1 MFPLKRTIELKP
13 LDQGVVDSGTEE
25 LRSLIEP
32 FGLSIDEEKL
42 NLCVQHLLY
51 VLQVNEYINL
61 TAIKEFNDGLVLHLL
76 DSLLFDLYL
85 PSHGSDVLDMGTG
98 AGFPGLPI
106 ACTTDLSV
114 GMIDSVGK
122 KVNVVNAI
130 IDKLELSNARAVHE
144 RVESFGSSHKSSF
157 DYVVARALAPLPILL
172 EYARPFLKQHGSLVV
187 SKGEPNED
195 ELKACASAA
204 GILGFK
210 LQNRDDFELPRGLGH
225 RSLFVFEA
233 YKPSSIRL
241 PRQIGAARKNPLA

>member
-1 MFPLKRTIELKP
+1 MFPLKRTIELKS
-13 LDQGVVDSGTEE
+13 LDEDVVHSGTVE

-32 FGLSIDEEKL
+32 FGFSVDDRSLS
-42 NLCVQHLLY
+42 LCVQHLLY

-61 TAIKEFNDGLVLHLL
+61 TSIRDFNDGLVLHLL
-76 DSLLFDLYL
+76 DSLLFDRYL
-85 PSHGSDVLDMGTG
+85 PSSGSDVLDMGTG
-98 AGFPGLPI
+98 AGFPGIPI
-106 ACTTDLSV
+106 ACTTDLNV

-130 IDKLELSNARAVHE
+130 IDQLDLSNARDVHE

-187 SKGEPNED
+187 SKGDPHED
-195 ELKACASAA
+195 ELAACASAA
-204 GILGFK
+204 SILGFK
-210 LQNRDDFELPRGLGH
+210 LQNRDDFELPRRLGH